1 MQNSHRKLYGAL
13 IDYCPTIAYTICL
26 MGESKLDCSKVGT
39 LLFRL
44 RKEKSL
50 TQKQVADRMNLSDKT
65 ISKWERGLGCPDV
78 NLLEEL
84 SSLFEVNIEKI
95 LNGNLEPNALDS
107 GNFRRLKFYVC
118 PTCGNVITST
128 GNAEIS
134 CCGRRLSPLTVKPAD
149 DEHRAT
155 VEDTDGESYVTFHH
169 KMEKDHYI
177 SFVAFVTNE
186 KLLLIKLYPEQE
198 ASVRL
203 PKIGPLLH
211 KYSTRFYYCC
221 SRHGLY
227 VL

>member
-1 MQNSHRKLYGAL
+1 MSDR
-13 IDYCPTIAYTICL
+13 
-26 MGESKLDCSKVGT
+26 ESKLNCSKVGA

-44 RKEKSL
+44 RKEKGL

-78 NLLEEL
+78 SLLEEL
-84 SSLFEVNIEKI
+84 SNLFESNIEKI
-95 LNGNLEPNALDS
+95 LNGNLKPNALDS

-118 PTCGNVITST
+118 PVCGNVITNT

-134 CCGRRLSPLTVKPAD
+134 CCGRRLSPLAVRPAD
-149 DEHRAT
+149 NEHRAT
-155 VEDTDGESYVTFHH
+155 VEDADGEFYVTFHH
-169 KMEKDHYI
+169 EMGKDYYI

-186 KLLLIKLYPEQE
+186 KLLLVKLYPEQE
-198 ASVRL
+198 VSVRL
-203 PKIGPLLH
+203 PKIGPLQH
-211 KYSTRFYYCC
+211 KYSTRFYYYC